1 MKRNM
6 KEEVVDH
13 RLLNSS
19 SSMASSVQLRA
30 EVSFDSREQSKKRK
44 VYVVRRGVSVCVC

>member
-13 RLLNSS
+13 RLLYSS
-19 SSMASSVQLRA
+19 SSMASSVQLIA
-30 EVSFDSREQSKKRK
+30 TGSFKAGIEFKKRR
-44 VYVVRRGVSVCVC
+44 VWVG

>member
-19 SSMASSVQLRA
+19 SSMASSVQLRTKF
-30 EVSFDSREQSKKRK
+30 SFESGGISKKRK
-44 VYVVRRGVSVCVC
+44 V